1 MEVFPEMTYS
11 GLRLTSSS
19 AKHRG
24 ILSVSVSVGYFRFAA
39 PPDPN
44 TVRICVGFMDCHES
58 SEVGLLVPRVPHLS
72 PSSGSR
78 PRDSSPRS
86 CSDSQRC
93 FCPGESGRLR
103 WTRSYFVLV
112 SSSRALHLQLHRF
125 MILRGTDCSPEWF
138 RLLSD
143 CLGRTDR
150 HRRTGGNRSVS
161 NLIPTHM

>member
-24 ILSVSVSVGYFRFAA
+24 ILSVSVSVSGGDCRVAV
-39 PPDPN
+39 PPNHN
-44 TVRICVGFMDCHES
+44 TVRIRMGFMDCRES

-93 FCPGESGRLR
+93 FCLGESGRLQ
-103 WTRSYFVLV
+103 WTRSYLSARSTTNHETNGSAFIFTVLAFRILSHCLDRPTSKAVRNCFV
-112 SSSRALHLQLHRF
+112 
-125 MILRGTDCSPEWF
+125 
-138 RLLSD
+138 
-143 CLGRTDR
+143 
-150 HRRTGGNRSVS
+150 
-161 NLIPTHM
+161 PT